1 MERMKRMLILKI
13 IAVVLLVAGF
23 GTVLEAKNLVKK
35 INMEQK
41 VKVTFEH
48 EMDEKEMAEYKL
60 TKATVNMKMYGML
73 IALPGIILT
82 LVAFK

>member
-1 MERMKRMLILKI
+1 MLILKI

-35 INMEQK
+35 FNTAPNT
-41 VKVTFEH
+41 KVTFEH
-48 EMDEKEMAEYKL
+48 EMDEKELEEYKL
-60 TKATVNMKMYGML
+60 TKATVNMKMCGML